1 MMFWYGN
8 HMSAG
13 GWVLMTVGMLAF
25 WGLLIAG
32 AVMFFRSVGDG
43 ARAADQLSVESTP
56 ERVLAGRFARGDID
70 ETEYHGRLAALRTPV
85 GS

>member
-32 AVMFFRSVGDG
+32 AVMFFRSIGDRP
-43 ARAADQLSVESTP
+43 RAGDQLSLACTP
-56 ERVLAGRFARGDID
+56 ERLLAERFARGEID
-70 ETEYHGRLAALRTPV
+70 EPEYNGRLAVLHRPV
-85 GS
+85 KS

>member
-13 GWVLMTVGMLAF
+13 GWVLMSLSVLAF

-32 AVMFFRSVGDG
+32 AVMLFRSIGDG
-43 ARAADQLSVESTP
+43 PRGADQLSVASTP
-56 ERVLAGRFARGDID
+56 ER
-70 ETEYHGRLAALRTPV
+70 
-85 GS
+85 